1 MTIKEEK
8 PWTKVLDGLLG
19 EIPIVGMFT
28 GYFLH
33 PTYVV
38 SRANGALVLR
48 VTKQP
53 AFLEGKFIIEKH
65 AEMTANDE
73 IRALLGLTM
82 MVLLERDRG

>member
-19 EIPIVGMFT
+19 EIPVVGMFT

-33 PTYVV
+33 PTYIV
-38 SRANGALVLR
+38 SRANGAPVLR
-48 VTKQP
+48 LTKQP
-53 AFLEGKFIIEKH
+53 AFFEGKFIIEKH
-65 AEMTANDE
+65 DEMTADEE
-73 IRALLGLTM
+73 IRALLSLTM